1 VSLLFA
7 NPELIR
13 NARIQLRS
21 GRLIAAVVICA
32 VVSIT
37 AWESIMRSD
46 VAVTIYG
53 LSGAG
58 AVLALIVNIQVGI
71 LLIGGGIFCLQSVHR
86 EKELNT
92 FDYQR
97 VTRMTSLELAIGKL
111 FGAPA
116 SAYFLVLCLMPV
128 ALIAAVKA
136 RISPEL
142 LLGAYVILLLGSIAY
157 HAFALLTSLMM
168 GRGGGGSAVAIL
180 LFLFVVGFS
189 YSPSLYLGW
198 TIRSVS
204 PFVAAA
210 MLGPEFPDATAILG
224 REIATAY
231 GWRDSL
237 FGWSV
242 PHLAFL
248 VVVYVTLTAWF
259 LLGIQRNLKRE
270 PALYEIYSPLQA
282 FGLSMYIAFLM
293 LAGFPWTTTF
303 QSGPVRFGKFEV
315 ERHPTPPH
323 AAELTLLQAGM
334 FFFITLGLVL
344 LRNRE
349 RVRRRFRE
357 LGERAWRGAIWPA
370 PYLVAAVGL
379 AGGAV
384 VALVNHYRYP
394 TSEWDLKLAIYQVMF
409 LAVWLARDALYL
421 QWMSL
426 RRGKRPLLTAILY
439 LGVFYGSICVI
450 FSALDLYNNARS
462 AAATAILV
470 PTPLFAESLYFWQQQ
485 RGLWIAALFLQGAAA
500 LIFAWLQRQRLRE
513 FEVRP
518 PAESKATEF
527 AQSA

>member
-13 NARIQLRS
+13 NARAQLRP
-21 GRLIAAVVICA
+21 GRMIAAAVICA
-32 VVSIT
+32 VVSVT
-37 AWESIMRSD
+37 AWESTTHSNG
-46 VAVTIYG
+46 VVTIDG
-53 LSGAG
+53 LTGAG

-97 VTRMTSLELAIGKL
+97 VTRMTSLELALGKL
-111 FGAPA
+111 FGAPV
-116 SAYFLVLCLMPV
+116 SAYFLMLCLMPV

-157 HAFALLTSLMM
+157 HAFALLISLMM
-168 GRGGGGSAVAIL
+168 GRGGGASAVAIL
-180 LFLFVVGFS
+180 VFLYTVGFT
-189 YSPSLYLGW
+189 YAPETYAGQ

-204 PFVAAA
+204 PFVGAE
-210 MLGPEFPDATAILG
+210 MLGPEFPGVAIPG
-224 REIATAY
+224 RVIAPVY

-237 FGWSV
+237 FGWHV

-248 VVVYVTLTAWF
+248 AVIYVTFTAWF
-259 LLGIQRNLKRE
+259 LLGIRRNLKRE

-282 FGLSMYIAFLM
+282 FGLSMYAALLL

-303 QSGPVRFGKFEV
+303 QSGPVRFGGVQF
-315 ERHPTPPH
+315 ERHPTAPH
-323 AAELTLLQAGM
+323 AAVLTLLQAGM
-334 FFFITLGLVL
+334 FFFIALGLAL

-349 RVRRRFRE
+349 RVRRLFRE
-357 LGERAWRGAIWPA
+357 LGERAWRDAIWPA

-384 VALVNHYRYP
+384 VALVNRYRFP

-439 LGVFYGSICVI
+439 LSVFYGSACVI
-450 FSALDLYNNARS
+450 FSALNLYNSARS
-462 AAATAILV
+462 AAITAILV
-470 PTPLFAESLYFWQQQ
+470 PTPLFSQSVDFWEEQ
-485 RGLWIAALFLQGAAA
+485 RGLWIAALLLQGAAA

-513 FEVRP
+513 FEVARG
-518 PAESKATEF
+518 ARELA
-527 AQSA
+527 AD